1 MTGVT
6 VDPFVCVG
14 NDNEEVLKT
23 GTIDV
28 KHARKSSEGMD
39 IVVVISTR
47 SGPRACRSSP
57 CDCEYAEVV
66 CCTYSWIS
74 DVSSETTEN
83 ILIGSALVYFVHTN
97 VYVGH
102 CVDFCLVQALYR

>member
-6 VDPFVCVG
+6 VDPLACVA
-14 NDNEEVLKT
+14 NSNEEVLKA

-47 SGPRACRSSP
+47 SGPRACRSP
-57 CDCEYAEVV
+57 RCDCEYAGGV
-66 CCTYSWIS
+66 CCTYH
-74 DVSSETTEN
+74 E
-83 ILIGSALVYFVHTN
+83 SAMSL
-97 VYVGH
+97 
-102 CVDFCLVQALYR
+102 